1 MMEMK
6 NIAYRLFSVLFL
18 AALLALGGCAKFS
31 QISATSV
38 KLQSINPRGM
48 RALAL
53 KVDVGVHNPAQQ
65 ISLSEISGE
74 VLVSGK
80 VIGYVTMDPVTLA
93 ARADSTYSVKADVTL
108 AEGVT
113 LMEALALAKKKTLE
127 NATANVSAKARLKS
141 GVSKK
146 LKMKDIPLKTLME
159 LL

>member
-1 MMEMK
+1 MEMK

-31 QISATSV
+31 QISATSL

-48 RALAL
+48 RPLAL
-53 KVDVGVHNPAQQ
+53 KVDVGVHNPPQQ

-108 AEGVT
+108 AEGVS